1 MLPAPRIT
9 SMAVSSA
16 TTTSNES
23 TSRPTGGQHRMN
35 LQEKG
40 IHATTW
46 PPPRAAGRKA
56 LACRVV
62 SRQVRIRRR
71 NIKRPQHRDDLPA
84 MIGRVVDR
92 MKHNLPPGNTE
103 TRVVRQDSQEFQCK
117 VRLRSS
123 IDPSSIPIPQ
133 SWPQLNNLLK
143 GMLRSRTARQ
153 LLVINFRQSAKPD
166 SLRIINMAKGLQNA
180 RMRRSHPSFP
190 LLRGKSRTSIENLL
204 SPPGRVAGMRE
215 QKLLKLRHIR
225 DSNPANPRP
234 RPATG

>member
-23 TSRPTGGQHRMN
+23 TSRPTGAAPHELAR
-35 LQEKG
+35 KG
-40 IHATTW
+40 YTRHDVAA
-46 PPPRAAGRKA
+46 PRAAGRKA

-103 TRVVRQDSQEFQCK
+103 TRVVRQDSQECQCK